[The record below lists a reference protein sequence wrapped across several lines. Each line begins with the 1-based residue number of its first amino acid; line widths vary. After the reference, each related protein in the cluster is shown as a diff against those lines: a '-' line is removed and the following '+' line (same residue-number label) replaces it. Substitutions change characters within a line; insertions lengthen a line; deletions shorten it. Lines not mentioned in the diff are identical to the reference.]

1 MIHLEN
7 ITKSFANGSE
17 QMLALKG
24 VSLHIEAGEFIAI
37 VGQSGSGGSISGFYG
52 GLSSFANNGVS
63 SDSTITYA
71 TFIRV
76 V

>member
-37 VGQSGSGGSISGFYG
+37 V
-52 GLSSFANNGVS
+52 
-63 SDSTITYA
+63 
-71 TFIRV
+71 
-76 V
+76 